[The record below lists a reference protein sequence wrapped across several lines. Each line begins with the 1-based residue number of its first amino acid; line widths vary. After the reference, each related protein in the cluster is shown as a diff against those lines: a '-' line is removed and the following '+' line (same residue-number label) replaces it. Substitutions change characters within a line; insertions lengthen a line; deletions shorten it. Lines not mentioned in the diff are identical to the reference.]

1 MSAVSQPTIDPKILR
16 GAFSLFPSGV
26 AALAA
31 IVGEQKH
38 VLLASS
44 FTVGASL
51 DPPLVAF
58 FVQKSSSTWPSLS
71 QAKRIGVSVLSIDH
85 AHQCRQLSGRDKST
99 RFDGIKTGAT
109 TTGAIRI
116 EGAAVW
122 FECSV
127 FDAYAAGD
135 HDVVLLLVHHLQIEE
150 EAAPLIFH
158 GSRFTQLAVAPT
170 AALMAR

>member
-1 MSAVSQPTIDPKILR
+1 MPLASHPAIDPKILR
-16 GAFSLFPSGV
+16 GAFSRFPSGV

-31 IVGEQKH
+31 TVDGQKH

-71 QAKRIGVSVLSIDH
+71 RAKRIGVSILSIDH
-85 AHQCRQLSGRDKST
+85 AHQCRQLSARDRST
-99 RFDGIKTGAT
+99 RFDGTRSSSTIS
-109 TTGAIRI
+109 GAIQI

-127 FDAYAAGD
+127 FDVHAAGD
-135 HDVVLLLVHHLQIEE
+135 HDVVLLCVHGLEVEE
-150 EAAPLIFH
+150 QVAPLIFH
-158 GSRFTQLAVAPT
+158 GSRFTGLAREPAI
-170 AALMAR
+170 AS